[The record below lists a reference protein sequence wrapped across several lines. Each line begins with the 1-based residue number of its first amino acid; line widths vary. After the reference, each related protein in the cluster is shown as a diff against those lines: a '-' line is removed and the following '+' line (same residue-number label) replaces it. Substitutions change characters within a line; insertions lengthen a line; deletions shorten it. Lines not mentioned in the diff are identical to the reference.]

1 MGLQTMVAMS
11 MIIEEIIAEAK
22 TADYLYK
29 GMDEDC
35 GRFLVL
41 SIGTG
46 LTSDAGLYTAAG
58 CSKWGMFG
66 WLRKKGMA
74 PIIDIFMAASSDLVD
89 IHIAVKFQLFKC
101 EKNYLR
107 IQDNNPSRA
116 ASAVDEA
123 TPENMRHLIETA
135 EHMLDEP
142 VSRVDI
148 KTGKYE
154 KRREEGT
161 NRQALIGLAKQL
173 SDERKERH
181 NHMTTVMPQ

>member
-101 EKNYLR
+101 EKNY
-107 IQDNNPSRA
+107 
-116 ASAVDEA
+116 
-123 TPENMRHLIETA
+123 HLIETA

-154 KRREEGT
+154 KRPEEGT